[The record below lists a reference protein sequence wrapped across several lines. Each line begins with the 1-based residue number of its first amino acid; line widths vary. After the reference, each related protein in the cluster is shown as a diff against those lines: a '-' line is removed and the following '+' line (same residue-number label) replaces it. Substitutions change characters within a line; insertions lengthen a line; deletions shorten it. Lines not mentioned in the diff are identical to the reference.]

1 MQNSTSIEPRP
12 HIKFCIFQDSFM
24 KNIFD
29 SIIIGIIFF
38 ALCSCTS
45 IQWTETTNSS
55 QVIKKTDSQAKTV
68 IKIGGSS
75 STVTVLKLLAQAYQ
89 SENQNVKIEFIS
101 NTQSEGAIAALKN
114 DIVDIAGSS
123 HQLKPEEDNGKIQ
136 YRQIAQDLLVVATN
150 KNVKN
155 VINLSTE
162 QLKAIY
168 KGDITNWRELG
179 GANANILLL
188 DRPEDESAKK
198 LLRKYYLGDDKTT
211 TKAVILNKEGELI
224 ETLQSTPNSIGTFSL
239 ASSLINKLPVN
250 HLNLNGV
257 APKAQNF
264 ANGEYQMVRHIGIIW
279 EKAPS
284 ATTQDFI
291 DFIFSAEGKKILKNN
306 GFIPTK

>member
-1 MQNSTSIEPRP
+1 
-12 HIKFCIFQDSFM
+12 M

-45 IQWTETTNSS
+45 IQWTDPTNSS
-55 QVIKKTDSQAKTV
+55 QVINKTDSQAKTI

-89 SENQNVKIEFIS
+89 SQNTNVKIEFIS
-101 NTQSEGAIAALKN
+101 NSQSEGAIAALKN
-114 DIVDIAGSS
+114 DIIDIAGSS
-123 HQLKPEEDNGKIQ
+123 HELKPEEDNGKIQ
-136 YRQIAQDLLVVATN
+136 YREIAQDLLVVATN

-155 VINLSTE
+155 VINLSSE

-168 KGDITNWRELG
+168 KGDISNWRELG
-179 GANANILLL
+179 GADANIVLL

-257 APKAQNF
+257 APQAQNF
-264 ANGEYQMVRHIGIIW
+264 ANGKYQMVRHIGILW

-284 ATTQDFI
+284 AATQDFI
-291 DFIFSAEGKKILKNN
+291 DFIFSSEGKKILKNN
-306 GFIPTK
+306 GFLPTK

>member
-1 MQNSTSIEPRP
+1 
-12 HIKFCIFQDSFM
+12 M

-45 IQWTETTNSS
+45 IKWTDPTNSS
-55 QVIKKTDSQAKTV
+55 QVINKTDSQAKTI

-89 SENQNVKIEFIS
+89 SQNTNVKIEFIS
-101 NTQSEGAIAALKN
+101 NSQSEGAIAALKN
-114 DIVDIAGSS
+114 DIIDIAGSS

-136 YRQIAQDLLVVATN
+136 YREIAQDLLVVATN

-179 GANANILLL
+179 GADANILLL

-211 TKAVILNKEGELI
+211 TKAVILNKEGELS

-257 APKAQNF
+257 APQAQNF
-264 ANGEYQMVRHIGIIW
+264 ANGKYQMVRHIGILW

-284 ATTQDFI
+284 AATQDFI
-291 DFIFSAEGKKILKNN
+291 DFIFSSEGKKILKNN
-306 GFIPTK
+306 GFLPTK